1 MFSISKFIVI
11 CIFKGRPE
19 IMKKCIS
26 VLMLSY
32 NHEKYIE
39 ESILSIISQDFP
51 PHQMVI
57 ADDNSTDGTREI
69 LIEYKDKYPN
79 LIRLILQKNN
89 VGPAKNWIDLI
100 TAPTSKYIAYFEG
113 DDFWIDPLKIKKQ
126 IEYLETNPEF
136 VLTFH
141 NAYEMHEG
149 NKIEMVKNRVDSEI
163 ELSSIIL
170 KKVRIPSLSLVF
182 RKDILSD
189 YIHLFS
195 EIKSG
200 GDRHLVLL
208 AGNAGKIHYF
218 KDIMGVKNTLDS
230 GELMRYRRNKY
241 ESMVNRYNSNL
252 LIKGQLNGKNAA
264 YMDLYLSK
272 LARIIFK
279 IFRKCTLGNIFY
291 DIFLKK

>member
-1 MFSISKFIVI
+1 VNEIH
-11 CIFKGRPE
+11 RPLL
-19 IMKKCIS
+19 S
-26 VLMLSY
+26 VCLITY
-32 NHEKYIE
+32 NHVNFIRQAIE
-39 ESILSIISQDFP
+39 GVLLQNIEFAWEFI
-51 PHQMVI
+51 I

-69 LIEYKDKYPN
+69 LIEYRDRYPN

-100 TAPTSKYIAYFEG
+100 TAPKSKYIAYFEG

-141 NAYEMHEG
+141 NAYEMLKG
-149 NKIEMVKNRVDSEI
+149 KQNVMVKNRIDSEI
-163 ELSSIIL
+163 ELWNIIL

-189 YIHLFS
+189 YIHLFR

-208 AGNAGKIHYF
+208 AGNAGKIQYF
-218 KDIMGVKNTLDS
+218 NDIMGVKNTLDS
-230 GELMRYRRNKY
+230 GELMRYRKNKY
-241 ESMVNRYNSNL
+241 EFMVNRYNSNL
-252 LIKGQLNGKNAA
+252 LIKGHLNGKNAV

-272 LARIIFK
+272 LARVIFK
-279 IFRKCTLGNIFY
+279 KRPLKLSYLVKYFY
-291 DIFLKK
+291 YRLSFIIRSRYIQYS